1 MPVLSTADALAFIAS
16 APRTGKLAT
25 VRKDGSPHVVPVWVA
40 VDGDE
45 IVFNTGRDSAKAK
58 AMVRDPRVSLCF
70 DDETP
75 PFTFVTVAGTVTLT
89 SDLDEMLHWATII
102 GGRYMGADRADE
114 YGRRNAVPEELLVRV
129 TPTRVVGVKDIAD

>member
-1 MPVLSTADALAFIAS
+1 MPALSTADALAFIAS

-25 VRKDGSPHVVPVWVA
+25 VRKDGSAHVVPVWVA

-89 SDLDEMLHWATII
+89 SDPAEMLHWATII

-114 YGRRNAVPEELLVRV
+114 YGRRNAVPEEVLVRV

>member
-1 MPVLSTADALAFIAS
+1 MPALSTADALAFIAS

-25 VRKDGSPHVVPVWVA
+25 VRKDGSAHVVPVWVA

-89 SDLDEMLHWATII
+89 SDLDEMLRWATII